1 MKTLKSILSILLIIG
16 VFCLGCF
23 FALMIELN
31 SVIFITGTIAS
42 AAFILL
48 TIINR
53 YLISK
58 VA

>member
-1 MKTLKSILSILLIIG
+1 MKTLKSFLSILSIIG
-16 VFCLGCF
+16 IFCLGCF
-23 FALMIELN
+23 FALMIEFN
-31 SVIFITGTIAS
+31 SVIFIIGTIAS

>member
-1 MKTLKSILSILLIIG
+1 MKTLKSILSILSIIG
-16 VFCLGCF
+16 VFCFGCF
-23 FALMIELN
+23 FALMIEFN

-42 AAFILL
+42 ATFILL

-58 VA
+58 MA